1 MASTDVTI
9 YQVAEAAGVSI
20 STVSLALNHPDRV
33 SPKTRDRIIRV
44 AGELGY
50 RSGATTSERA
60 RRRSGRIAVLAPFS
74 SYETYRTRLVG
85 ILEAFGPHNVEVVVH
100 DTPSATESA
109 SPLLETMPVRGDVD
123 GLLIMGVPLGEEG
136 ADRLHRWG
144 PPTVLV
150 DSLNAEFTSVTFDD
164 EQAGY
169 LLATH
174 LLGRGHRSLAYLHEP
189 YRASAYTSAGRL
201 RLDGMARAIR
211 EAGGAEPEIED
222 IALAGNDV
230 ASARAH
236 AAEFARRAERPTAV
250 IAHHD
255 LLAAGFLS
263 GLRAAGT
270 RTPDEVAVAGFDDGP
285 LAEVLGLTTVRQPF
299 AESGRRAAE
308 LLRSLIENPQQTPLR
323 TLLVPQLIT
332 RETT

>member
-1 MASTDVTI
+1 MGRRDVTI
-9 YQVAEAAGVSI
+9 YQVAQAAGVSI

-33 SPKTRDRIIRV
+33 SPKTRDRIITV

-50 RSGATTSERA
+50 RPGTTVSGRA
-60 RRRSGRIAVLAPFS
+60 RSRSSRIAVLAPFS
-74 SYETYRTRLVG
+74 SYASYRTRLVG
-85 ILEAFGPHNVEVVVH
+85 ILETFGPHDIEVVVH
-100 DTPSATESA
+100 DTPPATESA
-109 SPLLETMPVRGDVD
+109 SPLLETLPVRGDVD
-123 GLLIMGVPLGEEG
+123 GLLIMGVPLGQEG

-150 DSLNAEFTSVTFDD
+150 DAVNAEFTSVTFDD

-174 LLGRGHRSLAYLHEP
+174 LLGRGHRRLAYLHEP
-189 YRASAYTSAGRL
+189 YRPTDFTSAGLL
-201 RLDGMARAIR
+201 RLNGVARALR
-211 EAGGAEPEIED
+211 EAGSSEPGIED
-222 IALAGNDV
+222 LVLAGNDV
-230 ASARAH
+230 PSAQAC

-263 GLRAAGT
+263 GLRTAGIK
-270 RTPDEVAVAGFDDGP
+270 TPDEVAVAGFDDGP
-285 LAEVLGLTTVRQPF
+285 LAEAFGLTTVRQQF
-299 AESGRRAAE
+299 AESGRHAAE
-308 LLRSLIENPQQTPLR
+308 LLRSLIETPQQSPLR
-323 TLLVPQLIT
+323 TLLVPRLVV

>member
-1 MASTDVTI
+1 MTI

-33 SPKTRDRIIRV
+33 SPKTRDRIIKV

-50 RSGATTSERA
+50 RSGATASERA
-60 RRRSGRIAVLAPFS
+60 RRRSGRIAVVAPFS
-74 SYETYRTRLVG
+74 SYATYRTRLVG
-85 ILEAFGPHNVEVVVH
+85 ILEAFGPHDVEVVVH
-100 DTPSATESA
+100 DTPPATESA
-109 SPLLETMPVRGDVD
+109 SPRLETLPVRGDVD

-136 ADRLHRWG
+136 ADRLRRWG

-150 DSLNAEFTSVTFDD
+150 DSVNAEFTSVTFDD

-174 LLGRGHRSLAYLHEP
+174 LLARGHRRLAYLHEP
-189 YRASAYTSAGRL
+189 YQSTAFTSAGLL
-201 RLDGMARAIR
+201 RLNGIARALR
-211 EAGGAEPEIED
+211 ESGSADPDMED
-222 IALAGNDV
+222 MVLAGNDV
-230 ASARAH
+230 PSAQAY
-236 AAEFARRAERPTAV
+236 ATEFARRAERPTAV

-263 GLRAAGT
+263 GLRDAGIKA
-270 RTPDEVAVAGFDDGP
+270 PDDVAVAGFDDGP
-285 LAEVLGLTTVRQPF
+285 LAEALGLTTIRQPF
-299 AESGRRAAE
+299 TESGRHAAE
-308 LLRSLIENPQQTPLR
+308 LLRSLIEKPQQTPVR
-323 TLLVPQLIT
+323 TLLVPQLIV

>member
-1 MASTDVTI
+1 MTI
-9 YQVAEAAGVSI
+9 YQVAKAAGVSI

-33 SPKTRDRIIRV
+33 SPKTRDRIIEV

-50 RSGATTSERA
+50 RAGATVSERA

-85 ILEAFGPHNVEVVVH
+85 ILETFGPHGVEVVVH
-100 DTPSATESA
+100 DTPPATESP
-109 SPLLETMPVRGDVD
+109 SPFLETLPVRGDVD
-123 GLLIMGVPLGEEG
+123 GLLIMGVPLGREG

-150 DSLNAEFTSVTFDD
+150 DSANPEFTSVTFDD
-164 EQAGY
+164 EQAGH
-169 LLATH
+169 LVATH
-174 LLGRGHRSLAYLHEP
+174 LLGRGHRRLAYLHEP
-189 YRASAYTSAGRL
+189 YRSQGLPSAGLQRL
-201 RLDGMARAIR
+201 EGIARALR
-211 EAGGAEPEIED
+211 EAGEAPGIED
-222 IALAGNDV
+222 IALTGND
-230 ASARAH
+230 ARAARAQ
-236 AAEFARRAERPTAV
+236 AADFVRRAERPTAV

-255 LLAAGFLS
+255 VLAAGFLA

-270 RTPDEVAVAGFDDGP
+270 RVPDEVAVAGFDDGT
-285 LAEVLGLTTVRQPF
+285 LADTVGLTTVRQPF

-308 LLRSLIENPQQTPLR
+308 LLRSLIEKPRQSPVR

-332 RETT
+332 REST